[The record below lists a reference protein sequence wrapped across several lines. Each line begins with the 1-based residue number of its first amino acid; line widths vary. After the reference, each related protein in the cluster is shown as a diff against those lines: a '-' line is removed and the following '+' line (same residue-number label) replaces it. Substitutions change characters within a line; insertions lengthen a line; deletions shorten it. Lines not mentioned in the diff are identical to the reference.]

1 MTKPALGYRL
11 TGLLIEGFEAAI
23 ESEAFENID
32 ELFDE
37 LTENV
42 SHLLRGKWRSRDPGR
57 YANLQ
62 ALHARLNAGAPESGD
77 EEAA

>member
-11 TGLLIEGFEAAI
+11 VCLLIEGFEVAV
-23 ESEAFENID
+23 ESEAFADID
-32 ELFDE
+32 ALFDE

-57 YANLQ
+57 YASLQ
-62 ALHARLNAGAPESGD
+62 ALHARLNAGAPEHD
-77 EEAA
+77 DEAA